1 MTEKDVASHRVLSK
15 GLPFHE
21 IGVLVVYG
29 IDGPGKS

>member
-21 IGVLVVYG
+21 IRFLVVYDV
-29 IDGPGKS
+29 DGPGKS